1 MGHTSSYCVL
11 SIPIGRYLIKSYLT
25 QPSQPLELR
34 FSDLYNYLGVSVSS
48 TQTPQV
54 ISRIVRTH
62 MTNIVPVS
70 VSSDGE
76 VYAVSSSS
84 GRAAARVISV
94 MSSSASWPE
103 TIEHIE
109 SSGFD
114 RQDPLALHEA
124 REEAARMATTGFEQ
138 EDSLALR
145 EAREEAA
152 RMALEMSA
160 ARLRHQELQLEATTA
175 RLQLLEARERS
186 HRASHAS
193 ISSLQG
199 SAPTPPAPPVIELPI
214 DDDRLRPPTWTA
226 DRLGQTTPTRNEED
240 GHRRLAMMM
249 GRPPQRVTMSP
260 DRAWWMDDQDS
271 SHHHEDMKSRPEAKR
286 HDPKDDRIRELEENI
301 RRLRNERAEPM
312 MTASRSSQEQAV
324 PDLQSRAREATP
336 SSPTKGEDI
345 GAGVGSLHT
354 MLESV
359 FITPQRSDDLI
370 DLGSPRRAYG
380 NEHDHRDG
388 GGRVGETV
396 NLLMLTP
403 PQGSGH

>member
-1 MGHTSSYCVL
+1 M
-11 SIPIGRYLIKSYLT
+11 IKSYLT
-25 QPSQPLELR
+25 QPGQPLEPR
-34 FSDLYNYLGVSVSS
+34 FSDLYNYLGVCVSS

-62 MTNIVPVS
+62 MTNIDPVS

-114 RQDPLALHEA
+114 RQDPLALHEV

-214 DDDRLRPPTWTA
+214 DDRLRPP
-226 DRLGQTTPTRNEED
+226 L
-240 GHRRLAMMM
+240 
-249 GRPPQRVTMSP
+249 GRPI
-260 DRAWWMDDQDS
+260 AWG
-271 SHHHEDMKSRPEAKR
+271 RPLL
-286 HDPKDDRIRELEENI
+286 PGT
-301 RRLRNERAEPM
+301 RRMGIADLR
-312 MTASRSSQEQAV
+312 
-324 PDLQSRAREATP
+324 
-336 SSPTKGEDI
+336 
-345 GAGVGSLHT
+345 
-354 MLESV
+354 
-359 FITPQRSDDLI
+359 
-370 DLGSPRRAYG
+370 
-380 NEHDHRDG
+380 
-388 GGRVGETV
+388 
-396 NLLMLTP
+396 
-403 PQGSGH
+403 

>member
-25 QPSQPLELR
+25 QPGQPLEPR
-34 FSDLYNYLGVSVSS
+34 FSDLYNYLGVCVSS

-62 MTNIVPVS
+62 MTNIDPVS

-124 REEAARMATTGFEQ
+124 REEDARTAPAGFEQ

-152 RMALEMSA
+152 RKALEVSA
-160 ARLRHQELQLEATTA
+160 ARLRHQELELEATTA
-175 RLQLLEARERS
+175 RLQLLEVRERR
-186 HRASHAS
+186 HRAAPAS
-193 ISSLQG
+193 SAARQG
-199 SAPTPPAPPVIELPI
+199 AAPTRPAASTRERPVIRSENSLVHPLGQRRVWK
-214 DDDRLRPPTWTA
+214 DRLHELGFRRFERSCDHVSLDQLSHLGA
-226 DRLGQTTPTRNEED
+226 DHVGPEE
-240 GHRRLAMMM
+240 LA
-249 GRPPQRVTMSP
+249 
-260 DRAWWMDDQDS
+260 
-271 SHHHEDMKSRPEAKR
+271 
-286 HDPKDDRIRELEENI
+286 
-301 RRLRNERAEPM
+301 RLRSERLKDARSAKKAKPVQKKKTKKE
-312 MTASRSSQEQAV
+312 ASA
-324 PDLQSRAREATP
+324 
-336 SSPTKGEDI
+336 SSPSFSAI
-345 GAGVGSLHT
+345 IAAVVR
-354 MLESV
+354 M
-359 FITPQRSDDLI
+359 
-370 DLGSPRRAYG
+370 
-380 NEHDHRDG
+380 
-388 GGRVGETV
+388 
-396 NLLMLTP
+396 M
-403 PQGSGH
+403 